1 MIYKN
6 ILIGKSNNTS
16 QKKKQILNEI
26 LTSNIPYS
34 NDKGKNNTVMT
45 NYCKN
50 FKMTD
55 IMIYSNTSTEF
66 SQETERFKKIIHK
79 KWWPASL
86 IKPPLDSCI
95 LGLNLKK
102 ADMQVENMIA
112 LNL

>member
-1 MIYKN
+1 
-6 ILIGKSNNTS
+6 
-16 QKKKQILNEI
+16 
-26 LTSNIPYS
+26 
-34 NDKGKNNTVMT
+34 
-45 NYCKN
+45 
-50 FKMTD
+50 MTD